1 MTQSYWT
8 IRFKRKAHKKARWK
22 RAELRMLRRDANWVN
37 TQKMIQRWVN
47 EA

>member
-1 MTQSYWT
+1 MTRNYWI

-22 RAELRMLRRDANWVN
+22 RAKTRMFNRDPKWLEDQELIKKWVE
-37 TQKMIQRWVN
+37 